1 MDGLCGRICSLCSPL
16 VRFKSVEDAGQLY
29 TSMTLTQLAWAL
41 AAFSILVFF
50 LYRHI
55 GFGEIRASYGLWFRR
70 EYWTDYNTVEFLS
83 WFTKAIIIVPGLIF
97 GISLWW
103 LYFFTLLTSA
113 TLVWASYRKLLP
125 TLVAFNTLWIF
136 ISIMV
141 IAQNLVK

>member
-1 MDGLCGRICSLCSPL
+1 MTELQVFTALTVFSLL
-16 VRFKSVEDAGQLY
+16 VAVLY
-29 TSMTLTQLAWAL
+29 T
-41 AAFSILVFF
+41 
-50 LYRHI
+50 HI
-55 GFGEIRASYGLWFRR
+55 GWRKLREVYSMWFTR
-70 EYWTDYNTVEFLS
+70 EYWTDYNIVEFLS

-97 GISLWW
+97 GIQIWW

-141 IAQNLVK
+141 LAQH